1 MPICHQE
8 IIGEEAKVVIWEITE
23 TEFELQSSLS
33 LSSVALQRL
42 SQRKSEL
49 HRKGYLAIRQLLK
62 SLGIS
67 PKLHQYDK
75 IGAPYL
81 TDGRFISV
89 SHSKDIAAVVISS
102 TSVGIDLEYYKD
114 KIKLVASRFLHPS
127 EFEKPDEIDEIEYLT
142 QIWTAKE
149 ALYKLYKKP
158 GLIFSKQLCIKPFKK
173 GSARGKGLVIEKE
186 GTTQFFLNFRRF
198 ENYFLTLATIN

>member
-8 IIGEEAKVVIWEITE
+8 IIGEETKVVIWKITE

-33 LSSVALQRL
+33 LSSVALQNL

-62 SLGIS
+62 SLEIS
-67 PKLHQYDK
+67 PELHQYDK
-75 IGAPYL
+75 IGAPYIA
-81 TDGRFISV
+81 DGRFISV
-89 SHSKDIAAVVISS
+89 THSKDIAAVVISS
-102 TSVGIDLEYYKD
+102 TSVGIDLEHYKD
-114 KIKLVASRFLHPS
+114 KIKLVASRFLHAS
-127 EFEKPDEIDEIEYLT
+127 EFEKPVEIDQIEYLT

-173 GSARGKGLVIEKE
+173 GSTRGKGLVIEKE

>member
-8 IIGEEAKVVIWEITE
+8 IIGEETKMVLWEITE

-33 LSSVALQRL
+33 LSSVALKRL

-114 KIKLVASRFLHPS
+114 KIKLVASRFLDNILA
-127 EFEKPDEIDEIEYLT
+127 FDIE
-142 QIWTAKE
+142 
-149 ALYKLYKKP
+149 
-158 GLIFSKQLCIKPFKK
+158 
-173 GSARGKGLVIEKE
+173 
-186 GTTQFFLNFRRF
+186 
-198 ENYFLTLATIN
+198 

>member
-8 IIGEEAKVVIWEITE
+8 IIGEETKVVIWEITE

-62 SLGIS
+62 SLEIS
-67 PKLHQYDK
+67 PELHQYDK

-89 SHSKDIAAVVISS
+89 THSKNIAAVVISS
-102 TSVGIDLEYYKD
+102 TSVGIDLEHYKD
-114 KIKLVASRFLHPS
+114 KIKSVASRFLHTS
-127 EFEKPDEIDEIEYLT
+127 EFEKPVEIDQIEYLT

-173 GSARGKGLVIEKE
+173 GSTRGKGLVIEKE

>member
-1 MPICHQE
+1 MPICYQE
-8 IIGEEAKVVIWEITE
+8 IIGEETKVVIWKITE

-114 KIKLVASRFLHPS
+114 KIKLVASRFLHPA

-186 GTTQFFLNFRRF
+186 GTIQFFLNFRRF